1 MTSPVNPQ
9 RLMQINSM
17 KFNNLRVG
25 NFRVVPQILRLGD
38 LKGNKFTIV
47 IRFVQF
53 FDGFVFL
60 VVYKLSVTVVF
71 ALFVCFLM
79 FSKSLLKDNTL

>member
-47 IRFVQF
+47 IRFVQWF
-53 FDGFVFL
+53 GHYLDFL
-60 VVYKLSVTVVF
+60 VNRLSVTVVCAF
-71 ALFVCFLM
+71 KFKICTVYLI
-79 FSKSLLKDNTL
+79 SN